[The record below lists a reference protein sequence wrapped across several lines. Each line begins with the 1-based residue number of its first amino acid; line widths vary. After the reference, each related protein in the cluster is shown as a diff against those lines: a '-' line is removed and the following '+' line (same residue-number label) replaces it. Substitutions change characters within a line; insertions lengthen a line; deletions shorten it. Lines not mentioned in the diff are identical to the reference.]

1 MAIIS
6 VEAIVEESRWSLPEK
21 PAIIGLRVDF
31 QETERSVMSNN
42 MLDPSVL
49 DVARRQVSLFLKD
62 RLSSTREVVGRV
74 ECQYEAQGV
83 LNSSVAQGAI
93 VRILRAELI
102 ERALLTWD
110 IYKRL
115 LPEDQPSSTDLSK
128 QLKAEVTSAVDGSLD
143 DVKQFYSKTSGLIQ
157 LPNGLPQFEELYIEA
172 RDKMETAID
181 EYFITRAPQTARQS
195 VAVPLTPEPHPTLI
209 DAERLRQ
216 LKALTATKLDVT
228 RLVALCEELNKCYA
242 QNCFMAVAALT
253 RALLDHVPPVF
264 GFDTFTEV
272 ANNYKG
278 AKSFRESMQH
288 LDNSARKVGDAH
300 LHIQMRSKEI
310 LPTPTQVNFSNDLDV
325 LLGEVVRVLS

>member
-31 QETERSVMSNN
+31 QETECSVMSNT

-62 RLSSTREVVGRV
+62 RLCSTREEVGRV
-74 ECQYEAQGV
+74 ECQHAARGI

-115 LPEDQPSSTDLSK
+115 LPADQPSSTDLSK

-181 EYFITRAPQTARQS
+181 EYFLTRAPQTARRS
-195 VAVPLTPEPHPTLI
+195 VAAPLTPELHPTLI
-209 DAERLRQ
+209 DAERLQQ
-216 LKALTATKLDVT
+216 LKALTPTKLDVT

-264 GFDTFTEV
+264 GRATFTEV

-288 LDNSARKVGDAH
+288 LDNSARKVNECFGY
-300 LHIQMRSKEI
+300 S
-310 LPTPTQVNFSNDLDV
+310 
-325 LLGEVVRVLS
+325 

>member
-1 MAIIS
+1 
-6 VEAIVEESRWSLPEK
+6 
-21 PAIIGLRVDF
+21 
-31 QETERSVMSNN
+31 MSNI

-62 RLSSTREVVGRV
+62 RLCSTREEMGRV
-74 ECQYEAQGV
+74 ECKYAEQRI
-83 LNSSVAQGAI
+83 LNSSIAQGGI

-115 LPEDQPSSTDLSK
+115 LPADQPSSTDLSK

-157 LPNGLPQFEELYIEA
+157 LPNGLPRFEELYIEA
-172 RDKMETAID
+172 MDKMETAID
-181 EYFITRAPQTARQS
+181 EYFLTRAPQPARRS
-195 VAVPLTPEPHPTLI
+195 VAAPLTPEPHPTLI
-209 DAERLRQ
+209 DAERLQQ

-264 GFDTFTEV
+264 GCATFTEV

-278 AKSFRESMQH
+278 AKSFRESMRH

-300 LHIQMRSKEI
+300 LHVQMRSKEI
-310 LPTPTQVNFSNDLDV
+310 LPTQTQVNFSNDLDV

>member
-6 VEAIVEESRWSLPEK
+6 VEAIVEESRWSLSEK

-31 QETERSVMSNN
+31 QETECSVMSNT

-62 RLSSTREVVGRV
+62 RLCSTREEVGRV
-74 ECQYEAQGV
+74 ECQHAAQGI

-115 LPEDQPSSTDLSK
+115 LPADQPASTDLSK

-143 DVKQFYSKTSGLIQ
+143 DVKQFYSKTSGLVQ

-181 EYFITRAPQTARQS
+181 EYFLTRAPQPARQS
-195 VAVPLTPEPHPTLI
+195 VAAPLTPEPHPTLI
-209 DAERLRQ
+209 DAERLQQ
-216 LKALTATKLDVT
+216 LKALTAAKLDVT

-242 QNCFMAVAALT
+242 QSCFMAVAALT

-264 GFDTFTEV
+264 GCASFKEV

-300 LHIQMRSKEI
+300 LHVQMRSKEI
-310 LPTPTQVNFSNDLDV
+310 LPTQTQVNFSNNLDV